1 MAKPSIHKAEPKAEE
16 EDAQVVE
23 KTTSAKPWL
32 FVGAVVA
39 LVILF
44 AVIYQQRLDR
54 VVGLIVDDAW
64 YVLLAKALA
73 TGQGYSLINSPSA
86 GIMPFYPPVFPF
98 LLSLLYRLAPDF
110 PNNLWLLKSLSV
122 AAMFG
127 AGALAYHYFYRYRQ
141 VPRWVALG
149 IAGHT
154 AIYPALVFLATS
166 SVMSECLFTF
176 IQLAAVILIERC
188 VSEKEKANHWRWALL
203 GGVLTALALLTRPAG
218 LGLAIGGVLYLLK
231 EKLPRTTAAFAVTV
245 ALIAGSWMLY
255 ARAHVPT
262 QAQRDEQRANIVQPY
277 GTQLLQKTA
286 GQPLSGTITA
296 ADLPDRVFTNL
307 TEIARYD
314 IGGLAFY
321 SMFRPLEP
329 GESLRVGAESR
340 TLSYLLSALALFG
353 FIALCR
359 KRATLAELMLP
370 FGLLTMLLW
379 GWEQF
384 RLLLPLT
391 PFLIFYLLAG
401 TAELVALYQK
411 LTGEEKLSQ
420 RWIVATALI
429 WLFFAAS
436 VYGNYEFINRKQD
449 PSPIL
454 GSKWQ
459 RAFTENE
466 ALIKYCAENLPKDAV
481 LATQNPALVHLYTG
495 HKTVAS
501 DDPPTAWENWK
512 KLNVRY
518 LVQTSPY
525 PLGNT
530 SPNENKFRLAYRQE
544 GALNLRVIDLGDPA
558 SRPDW

>member
-1 MAKPSIHKAEPKAEE
+1 MAKPSIPKAEND
-16 EDAQVVE
+16 DAQRIE
-23 KTTSAKPWL
+23 KPVNARPWIFL
-32 FVGAVVA
+32 GAVAAV
-39 LVILF
+39 VIVF
-44 AVIYQQRLDR
+44 FVIYQQRLDH

-64 YVLLAKALA
+64 YVLLAKSLA
-73 TGQGYSLINSPSA
+73 TGQGYSLINSPSP

-98 LLSLLYRLAPDF
+98 LLSLLYRLSPNF
-110 PNNLWLLKSLSV
+110 PNNLWLLKSLSIV
-122 AAMFG
+122 AMGG
-127 AGALAYHYFYRYRQ
+127 AGVLTYYYFHRYRQ

-149 IAGHT
+149 IAAHT

-166 SVMSECLFTF
+166 AVMSECVFTF

-188 VSEKEKANHWRWALL
+188 VSEKEKTNHWRWALL
-203 GGVLTALALLTRPAG
+203 GGLLTALALLTRPAG

-231 EKLPRTTAAFAVTV
+231 EKLPRTTAVFAVTV
-245 ALIAGSWMLY
+245 ALLAGCWMLY
-255 ARAHVPT
+255 ARAHAPT

-277 GTQLLQKTA
+277 GTQLFQKTA

-296 ADLPDRVFTNL
+296 ADLPDRIFNNL
-307 TEIARYD
+307 TEIVRYD
-314 IGGLAFY
+314 MGGLAFY

-340 TLSYLLSALALFG
+340 TLSYALSALALFG

-370 FGLLTMLLW
+370 FALLTMLVW

-411 LTGEEKLSQ
+411 LTGEDNLSR

-429 WLFFAAS
+429 WLFVAAS

-481 LATQNPALVHLYTG
+481 LAAQNPALVHLYTG
-495 HKTVAS
+495 HKTVAV
-501 DDPPTAWENWK
+501 DEPATAWENWK

-518 LVQTSPY
+518 LVWTSPY
-525 PLGNT
+525 PLPLT
-530 SPNENKFRLAYRQE
+530 MPNENKFRVAYRQP
-544 GALNLRVIDLGDPA
+544 GALNLRVVDLGDPA
-558 SRPDW
+558 SRPNW